1 MRFGVSYQKTNT
13 EAKMQPHFEHQLEA
27 ARRLY
32 NNDTYMRCTKKLI
45 IFFEPFR
52 CACPRLSFLSV

>member
-1 MRFGVSYQKTNT
+1 
-13 EAKMQPHFEHQLEA
+13 MQPHFEHQLEA

-32 NNDTYMRCTKKLI
+32 NNDTYLRCWKKLI
-45 IFFEPFR
+45 VFFEPFR